1 MTGIVG
7 FTYSG
12 DSAAAGAELSAML
25 TAVKDHPS
33 YRVEQWVGDGVAL
46 GRVSLGRI
54 DKHPQPVWNEDRTRC
69 IVFEGELF
77 NSAPLRTD
85 LEAANHVFKLG
96 SAAEVVL
103 HLWEECGEEGLK
115 RLNGG
120 FTFAVWNTVDRSLA
134 VGNDRFGFRH
144 LYYTLLGNEL
154 AFACGVRGLLA
165 HSQLPRTIDKVGISQ
180 ALHFEYLLGDRTYLA
195 GVKLL
200 PPAGVL
206 YLQSERF
213 ERQRYWQ
220 WSMPQTYEPHSFVEY
235 QRELV
240 RLYKQ
245 SAARQVPDGAVRG
258 GMNLSG
264 GLDSR
269 MLLGVLATQMDARN
283 LQTYSFG
290 IEGCDDVA
298 LGRQAAHIVHAPHRA
313 LPLPEDYLLSFA
325 QLGVRL
331 TDGMDSSIHIHTLA
345 NITAQAQEVDLL
357 YTGFYSDSITDS
369 DGTREWLVRFDDE
382 TSLRLHYEYM
392 HKLFPNDPDS
402 AIYTPEFLAETQ
414 EEFEAAFRQ
423 AVGEVKDVTMSNWLD
438 SVEIV
443 HRQRRL
449 TQFGNDLIRWQLE
462 CRTPFTDTDVVD
474 FCLRLPPGLRVDRCL
489 FTGTLVNSFPK
500 LAKVPNDRTGL
511 PFLVDARYLVLQTR
525 INLLY
530 WLHKRGLVRDRPKHK
545 RKLYARYDL
554 WFRTKLRS
562 WLEGIL
568 LDRRTLERG
577 ILRAEVI
584 RQIVQEHMA
593 GADRTHE
600 LGMLLSIELWHRAY
614 ID

>member
-25 TAVKDHPS
+25 TAVQDHPS

-54 DKHPQPVWNEDRTRC
+54 DKQPQPVWNEDRTRC
-69 IVFEGELF
+69 LVFEGELF
-77 NSAPLRTD
+77 NTAHLHAE
-85 LEAANHVFKLG
+85 LEAAGHVFTLG
-96 SAAEVVL
+96 SAAELVL
-103 HLWEECGEEGLK
+103 HLWEEYGEEGLK

-120 FTFAVWNTVDRSLA
+120 FTFAVWNTVDRSLV

-144 LYYTLLGNEL
+144 MYYTLLGSQL

-165 HSQLPRTIDKVGISQ
+165 HSQLPRTIDKVGIAQ
-180 ALHFEYLLGDRTYLA
+180 ALHFEYLLGDRTYLTD
-195 GVKLL
+195 VKLL

-206 YLQSERF
+206 FMQSERF
-213 ERQRYWQ
+213 VRQRYWQ
-220 WSMPQTYEPHSFVEY
+220 WSMPEYYQPHSYAEY
-235 QRELV
+235 ERELV

-245 SAARQVPDGAVRG
+245 SAARQVPDGALRG

-269 MLLGVLATQMDARN
+269 MLLAALSTQMDARN
-283 LQTYSFG
+283 LHTYSFG

-298 LGRQAAHIVHAPHRA
+298 LGRQAAQTVHAPHHA
-313 LPLPEDYLLSFA
+313 LPLPDDYLMTFA
-325 QLGVRL
+325 PLGVRL
-331 TDGMDSSIHIHTLA
+331 TDGMDSSIHIHSLA

-392 HKLFPNDPDS
+392 HKIFPNDPDS
-402 AIYTPEFLAETQ
+402 AIYTPEFLAATQ
-414 EEFEAAFRQ
+414 EEFKAAFRQ
-423 AVGEVKDVTMSNWLD
+423 AVGEVKDVTMSSWLD

-474 FCLRLPPGLRVDRCL
+474 FCLKLPPALRMDRCL
-489 FTGTLVNSFPK
+489 FTGTLVNHFPR
-500 LAKVPNDRTGL
+500 LAKVPNDRTGM
-511 PFLVDARYLVLQTR
+511 PFLVDARYLSLQAR
-525 INLLY
+525 INLHY
-530 WLHKRGLVRDRPKHK
+530 WLQKRGLVRDRPKHK

-554 WFRTKLRS
+554 WFRSSLRP
-562 WLEGIL
+562 WLESIL

-577 ILRAEVI
+577 ILRSEII
-584 RQIVQEHMA
+584 RQMVQEHMA
-593 GADRTHE
+593 GADRTRE
-600 LGMLLSIELWHRAY
+600 LGMLLSVELWHRAY